1 MNLEAIIEVLR
12 WANGQ
17 GLTVQ
22 LVLRDGRGVV
32 GVPTSVDLHPTAHE
46 VFLRP
51 EHNDETEI
59 GISLGDITHA
69 ELV

>member
-1 MNLEAIIEVLR
+1 MDIDAIVEVLR

-17 GLTVQ
+17 GLPVR
-22 LVLRDGRGVV
+22 LVLRDEREVH

-51 EHNDETEI
+51 EHHDETEI
-59 GISLGDITHA
+59 GISLGDIRSA

>member
-1 MNLEAIIEVLR
+1 MDIEAIVEVLR

-17 GLTVQ
+17 GMTVQ
-22 LVLRDGRGVV
+22 LILEDGRGVV

-59 GISLGDITHA
+59 GISLSAISHA

>member
-1 MNLEAIIEVLR
+1 MDIDGIIEVLR

-17 GLTVQ
+17 GLTVR
-22 LVLRDGRGVV
+22 LVLRDDSEVH

-51 EHNDETEI
+51 ERNDDTEI
-59 GISLGDITHA
+59 GVSLGDIISA

>member
-1 MNLEAIIEVLR
+1 MDLDAIVEVLR

-17 GLTVQ
+17 GVPVR
-22 LVLRDGRGVV
+22 LVLRDEREVV
-32 GVPTSVDLHPTAHE
+32 GVPTSVDLHVTAHE

-51 EHNDETEI
+51 EHHDETEI
-59 GISLGDITHA
+59 GISLGDITLA

>member
-1 MNLEAIIEVLR
+1 MDIDAIIEVLR

-17 GLTVQ
+17 GLPVR
-22 LVLRDGRGVV
+22 LVLRDQGEVH

-51 EHNDETEI
+51 EHNDDTEI
-59 GISLGDITHA
+59 GISLGDILSA

>member
-1 MNLEAIIEVLR
+1 
-12 WANGQ
+12 
-17 GLTVQ
+17 
-22 LVLRDGRGVV
+22 VLRDESEVH

-51 EHNDETEI
+51 EHNDDTEI
-59 GISLGDITHA
+59 GISLGDILSA